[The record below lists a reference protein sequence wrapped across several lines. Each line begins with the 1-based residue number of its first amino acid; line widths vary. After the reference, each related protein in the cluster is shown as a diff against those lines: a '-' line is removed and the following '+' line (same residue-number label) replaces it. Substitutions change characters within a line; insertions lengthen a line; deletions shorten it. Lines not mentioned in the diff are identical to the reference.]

1 MPWKDVKPMD
11 EKILFIADYLRQVDT
26 FSQLCERFGVSRK
39 TGYKWVERY
48 QQGGAEA
55 LEERSRKRYT

>member
-11 EKILFIADYLRQVDT
+11 ERILFIADYLRQVDS
-26 FSQLCERFGVSRK
+26 FSRLCERFGVSRK

-48 QQGGAEA
+48 GQGGARGIGRA
-55 LEERSRKRYT
+55 QS